1 MNYLSE
7 YEMEKNEIREAEQR
21 GGQALLRY
29 AVVILLLLLVVGGV
43 IFRTVRT
50 AFVDSKEWMKIAEQQ
65 KRSDRLVYPSR
76 GNIYSSDG
84 RLMATSVPRYYTFI
98 DFNTEWLNP
107 DPSKAKPKVNG
118 RDTFLNSKA
127 NGIDSLAYYLAK
139 SPGGKTAAEYKA
151 YLMKGLK
158 SKSRQY
164 PVFATKVSYSQLKE
178 MRTYPFFRLGR
189 NKSGFYFKEMV
200 ERQRPFGSLA
210 SRTIGDVFGEIDA
223 TGVTKG
229 RAGLE
234 MQYDSLLRGVPGLN
248 AVRRV
253 NGAWTNIAEI
263 EPVAGMDVRST
274 IDIEIQDI
282 TEKSLVDMLRSTD
295 AESGTAIVMEVKT
308 GEVKAITNM
317 ARMRTGVYGETKN
330 HAIADMLEPGSTF
343 KVASIMV
350 ALEDGK
356 CQPSDLVDTGNGV
369 YPYAGQRIRD
379 HNWNRGGYGVITV
392 EEAIWFSSN
401 IGVARTIL
409 NGYATQPEK
418 FVEGIYRL
426 GLTEDLRIEIPG
438 AGHAIIR
445 MPDKTGSNWSATALP
460 WMSFGYETQIPP
472 IYTLNFFNAIANDG
486 KMLRPIFTK
495 EILQNGEVVQ
505 RFSTEV
511 IKSSICSNR
520 TLRIIQGM
528 LEGVVENGTGKP
540 AHSDAVRIAGK
551 TGTAQ
556 ISEGGSYQG
565 SGHQVSFAGYF
576 PADAPEYSCLVLIR
590 RPRIGYPSGGTMSG
604 AVVKAIAEK
613 ISANRMR
620 YDIREMEADSLAVP
634 VPTPK
639 AGEVLAL
646 RQVLRK
652 LDIKASPNHIE
663 SSWALAKTNGSRIE
677 LDNINVREGLV
688 PHVVGMGAKDAV
700 YLLED
705 AGLKVELTGLGRVVR
720 QSIQPGAQAQ
730 KGQTITITLQ

>member
-1 MNYLSE
+1 MKADN
-7 YEMEKNEIREAEQR
+7 IRKAKQQ
-21 GGQALLRY
+21 GSQALFRY
-29 AVVILLLLLVVGGV
+29 VIVILILLPVVGGV
-43 IFRTVRT
+43 IFSTIRT
-50 AFVDSKEWMKIAEQQ
+50 AFIDKDKWLEIAEQL
-65 KRSDRLVYPSR
+65 KPSDRLVYPSR

-84 RLMATSVPRYYTFI
+84 RLMATSMPRHYTYL
-98 DFNTEWLNP
+98 DF
-107 DPSKAKPKVNG
+107 KAGGFNV
-118 RDTFLNSKA
+118 DTFLHSKRH
-127 NGIDSLAYYLAK
+127 GVDSLAYYLAK
-139 SPGGKTAAEYKA
+139 NPGGKTAAEYKA
-151 YLMKGLK
+151 HLLKGLK

-164 PVFATKVSYSQLKE
+164 AVYGPKVSHSQLKE
-178 MRTYPFFRLGR
+178 MLTYPFIRLGR
-189 NKSGFYFKEMV
+189 NSSGFYSKEMV

-210 SRTIGDVFGEIDA
+210 SRTIGDVFGEINVE
-223 TGVTKG
+223 GVTEG
-229 RAGLE
+229 RNGLE
-234 MQYDSLLRGVPGLN
+234 LQYDSLLRGVPGRN
-248 AVRRV
+248 AVRKV
-253 NGAWTNIAEI
+253 NGVLTNITEV
-263 EPVAGMDVRST
+263 EPVAGVDIRST

-282 TEKSLVDMLRSTD
+282 TEKSLVDMLQSTD

-308 GEVKAITNM
+308 GEIKAITNM
-317 ARMRTGVYGETKN
+317 ARTSAGIYRETQN
-330 HAIADMLEPGSTF
+330 HAVADMLEPGSTF

-356 CQPSDLVDTGNGV
+356 CQPSDLIDTGNGV
-369 YPYAGQRIRD
+369 YPYAGQKIRD
-379 HNWNRGGYGVITV
+379 HNWNKGGYGIITV

-409 NGYATQPEK
+409 NGYEKQPKK
-418 FVEGIYRL
+418 FVEGIQRL
-426 GLTEDLRIEIPG
+426 GLTEDLQIEIPG

-445 MPDKTGSNWSATALP
+445 MPNETNWSATALP

-495 EILQNGEVVQ
+495 EIVKNGETVQ

-528 LEGVVENGTGKP
+528 LEGVVEKGTGSP
-540 AHSDAVRIAGK
+540 AHSNAIKIAGK

-565 SGHQVSFAGYF
+565 GGHQVSFAGYF
-576 PADAPEYSCLVLIR
+576 PADEPEFSCMVLIR

-604 AVVKAIAEK
+604 AVVKSIAEK

-620 YDIREMEADSLAVP
+620 YNIREIAVDSLAVP

-639 AGEVLAL
+639 AGEVQAL
-646 RQVLRK
+646 QQVLRK
-652 LDIKASPNHIE
+652 LDLKAASNHIE
-663 SSWALAKTNGSRIE
+663 SSWVLAKANGARIE
-677 LDNINVREGLV
+677 LDNINVRKGLV

-705 AGLKVELTGLGRVVR
+705 AGLKVELAGLGRVVR
-720 QSIQPGAQAQ
+720 QSIQPGTQAQ
-730 KGQTITITLQ
+730 KGQTVTITLQ

>member
-1 MNYLSE
+1 MNYLNKMAGE
-7 YEMEKNEIREAEQR
+7 DNIRKTEQQ
-21 GGQALLRY
+21 GSQAILRY
-29 AVVILLLLLVVGGV
+29 SIVILLLLFVVGG
-43 IFRTVRT
+43 IGFCTIRT
-50 AFVDSKEWMKIAEQQ
+50 AFIDKKKWLEVAAQLEH
-65 KRSDRLVYPSR
+65 SDRLVNPSR

-84 RLMATSVPRYYTFI
+84 RLMATSMPRHYTYF
-98 DFNTEWLNP
+98 DF
-107 DPSKAKPKVNG
+107 KADGFKV
-118 RDTFLNSKA
+118 DTFLHSKRH
-127 NGIDSLAYYLAK
+127 GVDSLAYYLAK
-139 SPGGKTAAEYKA
+139 NPGGKTVAEYKA
-151 YLMKGLK
+151 YLLKGLK

-164 PVFATKVSYSQLKE
+164 PVYGPKVSHSQLKE
-178 MRTYPFFRLGR
+178 MRSYPFIRLGR
-189 NKSGFYFKEMV
+189 NSSGFYSKEMV

-229 RAGLE
+229 RNGLE
-234 MQYDSLLRGVPGLN
+234 LQYDSLLRGVPGRN
-248 AVRRV
+248 AVRKV
-253 NGAWTNIAEI
+253 NGVMTNITEV
-263 EPVAGMDVRST
+263 EPVTGMDIRST

-317 ARMRTGVYGETKN
+317 ARTGAGIYRETQN
-330 HAIADMLEPGSTF
+330 HAVADMLEPGSTF

-369 YPYAGQRIRD
+369 YPYAGQKIRD
-379 HNWNRGGYGVITV
+379 HNWNKGGYGIITV

-409 NGYATQPEK
+409 NGYEKHPEK
-418 FVEGIYRL
+418 FVEGIHRL

-438 AGHAIIR
+438 AGRSIIR
-445 MPDKTGSNWSATALP
+445 MPNETNWSPTALP

-472 IYTLNFFNAIANDG
+472 IYTLNFFNAIANNG

-495 EILQNGEVVQ
+495 EIVKNGETVQ

-528 LEGVVENGTGKP
+528 LEGVVEKGTGNP
-540 AHSDAVRIAGK
+540 AHSNAVKIAGK

-556 ISEGGSYQG
+556 IAEGGSYQG
-565 SGHQVSFAGYF
+565 GGHQVSFAGYF
-576 PADAPEYSCLVLIR
+576 PADAPEFSCMVLIR

-604 AVVKAIAEK
+604 AVVKSIAEK

-620 YDIREMEADSLAVP
+620 YDIREVKADSLIVP

-639 AGEVLAL
+639 AGEALAL
-646 RQVLRK
+646 QQVLRK
-652 LDIKASPNHIE
+652 LDLKAASDHIKSP
-663 SSWALAKTNGSRIE
+663 WVLAKANGARIE

-705 AGLKVELTGLGRVVR
+705 AGLKVELAGLGRVVR
-720 QSIQPGAQAQ
+720 QSVQPGTQVR
-730 KGQTITITLQ
+730 KGQTVTITLQ